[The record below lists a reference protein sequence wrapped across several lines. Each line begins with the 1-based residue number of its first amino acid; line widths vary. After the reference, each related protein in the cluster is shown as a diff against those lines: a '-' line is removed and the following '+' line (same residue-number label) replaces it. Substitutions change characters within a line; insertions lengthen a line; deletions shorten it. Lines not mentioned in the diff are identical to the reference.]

1 MGENDKPTLDKDA
14 VSEPGEPASAPS
26 PAIATKEPSA
36 DPRHIGAIDEPRS
49 APQPVSE
56 LDEPAPARSSQ
67 YAASK
72 PTPGPTARVASAKA
86 PPKNPATAISFGV
99 VLLLL
104 AMAALYALSDRLAPA
119 SSRGIVSANVVQIAP
134 RVSGEVTQVMVAD
147 DAVVKA
153 GAPLFSLDAR
163 PFELAT
169 RQAEASLATAGQ
181 NINASVASLV
191 SAQAAVTQA
200 RTQLNTA
207 RNDAERV
214 SRLEKSGY
222 VSASQADAKRAEAA
236 NAAAGLST
244 ARANLESANAQLGP
258 KGINNPAILAAQA
271 KLEIAQYDLASTVVR
286 APHYGVVTNMTLSTG
301 QFIAAGSPAMTFID
315 ANSAWV
321 TIDLRENQLQDVKPG
336 DPAHLLFDAIPGTI
350 FEGRVQSIA
359 WGINPGRAVQGGL
372 VANQPS
378 SRWFEPA
385 RQIPVRI
392 ELSGGMKAWPRNV
405 RVGGK
410 VDAVIF
416 AGGTG
421 NPIALL
427 ARGVQRVKSWA
438 SYLY

>member
-1 MGENDKPTLDKDA
+1 M
-14 VSEPGEPASAPS
+14 
-26 PAIATKEPSA
+26 
-36 DPRHIGAIDEPRS
+36 
-49 APQPVSE
+49 
-56 LDEPAPARSSQ
+56 
-67 YAASK
+67 
-72 PTPGPTARVASAKA
+72 
-86 PPKNPATAISFGV
+86 
-99 VLLLL
+99 
-104 AMAALYALSDRLAPA
+104 
-119 SSRGIVSANVVQIAP
+119 SANVVQIAP

-147 DAVVKA
+147 DAVVQA
-153 GAPLFSLDAR
+153 GEPLFSLNAL

-169 RQAEASLATAGQ
+169 RQAEANLAAAGQ

-258 KGINNPAILAAQA
+258 KGVNNPAILAAQA

-286 APHYGVVTNMTLSTG
+286 APHYGVVTNMTLSPG
-301 QFIAAGSPAMTFID
+301 QFIGAGNPAMTFID
-315 ANSAWV
+315 AESAWI
-321 TIDLRENQLQDVKPG
+321 TIDLRENQLQNVKPG

-372 VANQPS
+372 VANQAS

-392 ELSGGMKAWPRNV
+392 ALSGGMKSWPRNV

-416 AGGTG
+416 AGGTR

-427 ARGVQRVKSWA
+427 ARGVQRVKSWV